1 MSYFFPPE
9 VMGAHIGN
17 RHCHATFRQHSIAF
31 RGLTALFGHMGL
43 ELDPVS
49 ADEEER
55 AGYRKYAALHKQW
68 RDVIHHGVQWRI
80 DMPDAT
86 TLAHGV
92 VSPDKAQAI
101 FLVSQLAMPD
111 YTLMAP
117 LLPGGPGGE
126 RPLSGDAPR
135 SSEHSDHRRG
145 RPHHAEAAGM
155 DDDAADGER

>member
-1 MSYFFPPE
+1 
-9 VMGAHIGN
+9 
-17 RHCHATFRQHSIAF
+17 
-31 RGLTALFGHMGL
+31 MGL

-92 VSPDKAQAI
+92 VS
-101 FLVSQLAMPD
+101 
-111 YTLMAP
+111 
-117 LLPGGPGGE
+117 G
-126 RPLSGDAPR
+126 
-135 SSEHSDHRRG
+135 
-145 RPHHAEAAGM
+145 
-155 DDDAADGER
+155 